1 MIQSRLAAGAGQFR
15 AYMIAGIG
23 IQPLRQRSRGQPQSL
38 PPRGCLQCFEI
49 QILDGL
55 TA

>member
-1 MIQSRLAAGAGQFR
+1 
-15 AYMIAGIG
+15 MIAGIG
-23 IQPLRQRSRGQPQSL
+23 IQPLFQGSRSQLQSL
-38 PPRGCLQCFEI
+38 PPGGCLQCLEI